1 MRLKKKGAS
10 ENVPPKRPCFYGE
23 GCIISEAGMST
34 IPRYR
39 FCGIEDTRRVSKRI
53 VFIYPESA
61 MKQRLDKDHVDLS
74 DIYCYDDFKLI
85 KKTRAFHPYRVER
98 RFAFKGADYM
108 AAFDRVKSGIPE
120 MDEALDNIRLG
131 DNVVWRVS
139 ELSQF
144 KLFMEP
150 YVKQAIED
158 KRNIIYFRFASHEP
172 LLEDCPEVRRVT
184 VPLSHRFENFTVDI
198 HNVIEEEGK
207 DAFYVFDCLSELQ
220 TAWATDLMM
229 GNFFRVTCP
238 FLFILDTVAF
248 FPIIRGKHSVQ
259 AVNKILN
266 TTQLFFDVYSDNKNI
281 YVRPEKVWNRN
292 SHTMFLPHTYNP
304 ETGAFRPILDG
315 VKSSRFYQALG
326 QAQRS
331 AEEQY
336 SDSWDRYFNRVKLL
350 KENGMDIT
358 GDCHRM
364 CDIMMTRDD
373 KMRQMV
379 KKHFTPQDYF
389 AVRDHMVGTGMIGGK
404 ACGMLLARAIIRNKE
419 SDISEVLEPHDSF
432 YVGSDLYYTYIVDNN
447 LWDTRIKQRTEDGYF
462 ELAQELA
469 DKIMGGTFSDA
480 MRDQF
485 VRIIEYYGQDPYII
499 RSSSILEDGFGNA
512 FAGKYESVFCVNRGS
527 LEERLEEFEHAI
539 KVVYASSMSLS
550 ALDYRK
556 RRGLDK
562 RDEQM
567 ALLIQRVSGSY
578 YGSNYM
584 PCAAGVGYSYSPY
597 RIMKESDPTAGM
609 LRLVMGLGTSA
620 VDRTEGSYP
629 RIVNLD
635 MPQKTPYSSS
645 TDKHKFSQ
653 GKAEVINMTD
663 QTLKK
668 LPLEDIA
675 PDIPNYLGRI
685 LFEHDYDA
693 ESRLRE
699 MGRRRD
705 VRFISCKG
713 LVANSTLME
722 QMKRMLHCIQ
732 EEYEY
737 PVDIEFTI
745 NISEN
750 GEYSI
755 DLLQC
760 RPLQVQK
767 GQSGT
772 VIPPDVPEGHILLE
786 TKGSSMGMCKA
797 TDIDI
802 VVYVDPVKYYNMPY
816 KEKDLV
822 AKLVG
827 KINGRYGDM
836 GKHMMLIVPGRVG
849 TTSPEL
855 GVPTAFFD
863 ISAYEIICEIEESK
877 AGYNPE
883 LSYGSHI
890 FQDLVESEILYTA
903 VFNSEKTVHFSP
915 EKLESSKDLV
925 SEFEQSETL
934 SDIVHIYDVS
944 DRKCTVYNDVA
955 NEHLMIT
962 C

>member
-1 MRLKKKGAS
+1 
-10 ENVPPKRPCFYGE
+10 
-23 GCIISEAGMST
+23 
-34 IPRYR
+34 
-39 FCGIEDTRRVSKRI
+39 
-53 VFIYPESA
+53 
-61 MKQRLDKDHVDLS
+61 
-74 DIYCYDDFKLI
+74 
-85 KKTRAFHPYRVER
+85 
-98 RFAFKGADYM
+98 M
-108 AAFDRVKSGIPE
+108 AAFDKVKSGIPE
-120 MDEALDNIRLG
+120 MDEALDYIRLG

-139 ELSQF
+139 DLSEF
-144 KLFMEP
+144 RLFMEP
-150 YVKQAIED
+150 YVKQAKED

-172 LLEDCPEVRRVT
+172 LVEDCPEVKTVY
-184 VPLSHRFENFTVDI
+184 VPLSHRFETFTVDI
-198 HNVIEEEGK
+198 HNVIEKEGK

-259 AVNKILN
+259 AINKILN
-266 TTQLFFDVYSDNKNI
+266 TTQLFFDVYSDKKNI
-281 YVRPEKVWNRN
+281 YVRPEKVWERN
-292 SHTMFLPHTYNP
+292 LDTMFLPHTYNP
-304 ETGAFRPILDG
+304 ENGHFRPILDG
-315 VKSSRFYQALG
+315 VISSRFYQTLG
-326 QAQRS
+326 NAQRS

-336 SDSWDRYFNRVKLL
+336 SDSWDRFFNKVKLL

-358 GDCHRM
+358 EDCSRM
-364 CDIMMTRDD
+364 CDIMMTRDE
-373 KMRQMV
+373 KMRRMV
-379 KKHFTPQDYF
+379 KEHFTPEDYF

-419 SDISEVLEPHDSF
+419 EDISEVLEPHDSF
-432 YVGSDLYYTYIVDNN
+432 YVGSDVYYTYIVDNN

-462 ELAQELA
+462 KLANEFA
-469 DKIMGGTFSDA
+469 DKIMGGVFSDS
-480 MRDQF
+480 MREQF

-527 LEERLEEFEHAI
+527 LEERIEEFEHAI
-539 KVVYASSMSLS
+539 KIVYASSMSLS

-578 YGSNYM
+578 YGANYM
-584 PCAAGVGYSYSPY
+584 PCAAGVGYSFSPY
-597 RIMKESDPTAGM
+597 RVMKDSDPSAGM

-635 MPQKTPYSSS
+635 MPEKTSYSSS
-645 TDKHKFSQ
+645 ADKHKFSQ
-653 GKAEVINMTD
+653 GKAEVINMSEK
-663 QTLKK
+663 TLKRLSLDELK
-668 LPLEDIA
+668 
-675 PDIPNYLGRI
+675 PDIPMYLDRI
-685 LFEHDYDA
+685 LLEHDYEA

-699 MGRRRD
+699 MGNNRK
-705 VRFISCKG
+705 VQFISCKG
-713 LVANSTLME
+713 LVENKTLME
-722 QMKRMLHCIQ
+722 QMKRMLHCIE

-737 PVDIEFTI
+737 PVDTEFTI

-750 GEYSI
+750 GEYSV

-767 GQSGT
+767 GASGT
-772 VIPPDVPEGHILLE
+772 VIPPDVQEEKIFLE
-786 TKGSSMGMCKA
+786 SKGSSMGMCK
-797 TDIDI
+797 TTSLDYI
-802 VVYVDPVKYYNMPY
+802 VYVDPVKYYNMPY

-822 AKLVG
+822 AKLIG
-827 KINGRYGDM
+827 KINWHFRDEK
-836 GKHMMLIVPGRVG
+836 KHMMLIVPGRVG

-855 GVPTAFFD
+855 GVPTAFAD
-863 ISAYEIICEIEESK
+863 ISAYEIICETEESK

-890 FQDLVESEILYTA
+890 FQDLVEAKILYTA
-903 VFNSEKTVHFSP
+903 VFHNEKTIHFHP
-915 EKLESSKDLV
+915 VKLETSKDVV
-925 SEFEQSETL
+925 SQFTQDAAL
-934 SDIVHIYDVS
+934 CDIVHVYDVS
-944 DRKCTVYNDVA
+944 KRKCEVFNDIA

>member
-1 MRLKKKGAS
+1 
-10 ENVPPKRPCFYGE
+10 
-23 GCIISEAGMST
+23 
-34 IPRYR
+34 
-39 FCGIEDTRRVSKRI
+39 
-53 VFIYPESA
+53 
-61 MKQRLDKDHVDLS
+61 
-74 DIYCYDDFKLI
+74 
-85 KKTRAFHPYRVER
+85 
-98 RFAFKGADYM
+98 M
-108 AAFDRVKSGIPE
+108 AAFDRIKSGISE
-120 MDEALDNIRLG
+120 MDTALDNIRLG

-139 ELSQF
+139 DLSEF

-150 YVKQAIED
+150 YIKQAIED

-172 LLEDCPEVRRVT
+172 LLEESPYIKKID
-184 VPLSHRFENFTVDI
+184 VPLSHRFETFTVDI
-198 HNVIEEEGK
+198 HNEIEKAGR

-259 AVNKILN
+259 AINKILD
-266 TTQLFFDVYSDNKNI
+266 TTQLFLDVYSDKKNV

-292 SHTMFLPHTYNP
+292 SDTMFLPHTYNP
-304 ETGAFRPILDG
+304 ASGEFRPILDG

-326 QAQRS
+326 LAQRS

-336 SDSWDRYFNRVKLL
+336 SDSWEKFFIRVKMLR
-350 KENGMDIT
+350 ENGIDIT
-358 GDCHRM
+358 KECSRM
-364 CDIMMTRDD
+364 CNIMMTRDT
-373 KMRQMV
+373 KMREMV
-379 KKHFTPQDYF
+379 KKNFTPEDYF

-404 ACGMLLARAIIRNKE
+404 SCGMLLARAIIRNKE
-419 SDISEVLEPHDSF
+419 PDISEVLEPHDSF
-432 YVGSDLYYTYIVDNN
+432 YVGSDMYYTYIVDNN
-447 LWDTRIKQRTEDGYF
+447 LWNLRIKQRTEEGYF
-462 ELAQELA
+462 ALAKEFA
-469 DKIMGGTFSDA
+469 DKLMEGRFSDA
-480 MRDQF
+480 MREQF

-512 FAGKYESVFCVNRGS
+512 FAGKYESVFCANRGS
-527 LEERLEEFEHAI
+527 LEERLNEFEHAI

-556 RRGLDK
+556 RRGLDG

-578 YGSNYM
+578 YGSYYM

-597 RIMKESDPTAGM
+597 RIMKDTDPTAGM

-635 MPQKTPYSSS
+635 MPEKSSYSSS
-645 TDKHKFSQ
+645 ADKHKFSQ
-653 GKAEVINMTD
+653 GKAEVINMT
-663 QTLKK
+663 TRE
-668 LPLEDIA
+668 LEKMSYEMIEQ
-675 PDIPNYLGRI
+675 DIPKYLEKI
-685 LFEHDYDA
+685 LLEHDTEA

-699 MGRRRD
+699 MGRRRE
-705 VRFISCKG
+705 VKFISCKG
-713 LVANSTLME
+713 LVANAPLMD
-722 QMKRMLHCIQ
+722 QIRRMLHCIQ

-737 PVDIEFTI
+737 PVDTEFTI

-767 GQSGT
+767 GKTGN
-772 VIPPDVPEGHILLE
+772 VVPEDIPEERILLE
-786 TKGSSMGMCKA
+786 SVGASMGISK
-797 TDIDI
+797 TSSLDLI
-802 VVYVDPVKYYNMPY
+802 VYVDPVKYYELPF
-816 KEKDLV
+816 KDKDLV
-822 AKLVG
+822 AKLIG
-827 KINGRYGDM
+827 KINWHFRDM
-836 GKHMMLIVPGRVG
+836 DKHMMLIVPGRVG

-855 GVPTAFFD
+855 GVPTSFAD
-863 ISAYEIICEIEESK
+863 ISAYDIICETEESR

-890 FQDLVESEILYTA
+890 FQDLVEAEILYTA
-903 VFNSEKTVHFSP
+903 IFQGEKTKHYSP
-915 EKLESSKDLV
+915 EKLESSKDLIGEL
-925 SEFEQSETL
+925 EF
-934 SDIVHIYDVS
+934 SDVLEGVVHVYDVS
-944 DRKCTVYNDVA
+944 DRKCEIYNDVVG
-955 NEHLMIT
+955 EHLLIT

>member
-1 MRLKKKGAS
+1 
-10 ENVPPKRPCFYGE
+10 
-23 GCIISEAGMST
+23 
-34 IPRYR
+34 
-39 FCGIEDTRRVSKRI
+39 
-53 VFIYPESA
+53 
-61 MKQRLDKDHVDLS
+61 
-74 DIYCYDDFKLI
+74 
-85 KKTRAFHPYRVER
+85 
-98 RFAFKGADYM
+98 M
-108 AAFDRVKSGIPE
+108 AAFERILSGIPE
-120 MDEALDNIRLG
+120 MDTALDNIRLG

-150 YVKQAIED
+150 YIRQAIAD
-158 KRNIIYFRFASHEP
+158 HRNIIYFRFASHEP
-172 LLEDCPEVRRVT
+172 LLEERPEIKRVT

-266 TTQLFFDVYSDNKNI
+266 TTQLFFDVYADSKNI

-292 SHTMFLPHTYNP
+292 SETMFLPHTYDP
-304 ETGAFRPILDG
+304 ETGEFRPILDG
-315 VKSSRFYQALG
+315 VRSSRFYQTLG
-326 QAQRS
+326 QAQR
-331 AEEQY
+331 AAQEQY
-336 SDSWDRYFNRVKLL
+336 TDSWDRYFNRVKLMR
-350 KENGMDIT
+350 ENGMDIT
-358 GDCHRM
+358 DECAQM

-373 KMRQMV
+373 KMRRMV
-379 KKHFTPQDYF
+379 KEHFTPEDYF

-404 ACGMLLARAIIRNKE
+404 ACGMLLARAIIRNRE
-419 SDISEVLEPHDSF
+419 PDISEVLEPHDSF

-447 LWDTRIKQRTEDGYF
+447 LWDTRIKQRTDDGYF
-462 ELAQELA
+462 ELAGEFA
-469 DKIMGGTFSDA
+469 DKIMGGTFSEA

-527 LEERLEEFEHAI
+527 LEERLNEFEHAI

-597 RIMKESDPTAGM
+597 RIMKDSDPAAGM

-635 MPQKTPYSSS
+635 MPEKTSYSSS
-645 TDKHKFSQ
+645 ADKHKFSQ
-653 GKAEVINMTD
+653 GKAEVIDMSE
-663 QTLKK
+663 QALKK
-668 LPLEDIA
+668 LSLSDIA
-675 PDIPNYLGRI
+675 PDIPPYLDRI
-685 LFEHDYDA
+685 LLEHDFDA
-693 ESRLRE
+693 ETRLRE
-699 MGRRRD
+699 MGHPRD
-705 VRFISCKG
+705 VKFISCKG
-713 LVANSTLME
+713 LVANATLME

-737 PVDIEFTI
+737 PVDTEFTI
-745 NISEN
+745 NLSES
-750 GEYSI
+750 GEYSV

-767 GQSGT
+767 GKAGT
-772 VIPPDVPEGHILLE
+772 VIPPDVPYDQILLE
-786 TKGSSMGMCKA
+786 SRGASMGMCKA
-797 TDIDI
+797 TELDII
-802 VVYVDPVKYYNMPY
+802 VYVDPVNYYNMPY
-816 KEKDLV
+816 KDKDLV
-822 AKLVG
+822 AKLIG
-827 KINGRYGDM
+827 RINWHYRDM

-855 GVPTAFFD
+855 GVPTTFSD
-863 ISAYEIICEIEESK
+863 ISAYEIICETEESK

-890 FQDLVESEILYTA
+890 FQDLVEAEILYTA
-903 VFNSEKTVHFSP
+903 VFNNEKTIRFAP
-915 EKLESSKDLV
+915 KKLASSKDVV
-925 SEFEQSETL
+925 SEFEHGAEL
-934 SDIVHIYDVS
+934 SDIVHVYDVS
-944 DRKCTVYNDVA
+944 DKKCAVYNDVA

-962 C
+962 YRSDL